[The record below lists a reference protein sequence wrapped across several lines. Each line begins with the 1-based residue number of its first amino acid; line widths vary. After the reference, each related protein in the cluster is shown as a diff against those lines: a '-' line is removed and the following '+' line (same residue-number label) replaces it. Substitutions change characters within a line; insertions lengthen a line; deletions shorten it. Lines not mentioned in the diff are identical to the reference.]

1 MKKLY
6 GVWFKNNYEP
16 LALLDI
22 KLTDKTLKPYE
33 PVNTYLL
40 YKALFMG
47 ANPTEIRAAFVA
59 LKKKA
64 FPDVINKILPY
75 LQDPKTILEAYNTY
89 DAYESDSRTMDDIN
103 KELEKSNPDT
113 PQAFAKGVIEAQKAN
128 EAKVKA
134 VVKDTESDTKIE
146 ERVEPVDPKPTDTK
160 KENEK
165 PVIELKDEKSIEK
178 ACQSSAEIKADEKAK
193 TEIKTPAK
201 VSSRTGETGT
211 NAAEQA
217 VPVAKVDGNK
227 SKFVF
232 GVRVGSYD
240 KLLRALGFN
249 DEYIK
254 SNLSVFEN
262 DSHAVEFVVINEL
275 CHKTKADKG
284 TVAFNLKRLLK
295 AYELKYKYS
304 ELKDDEHR
312 ADRVKFRVGLLNA
325 ARQFE
330 LNGNHPINKTA
341 TATKA

>member
-16 LALLDI
+16 LAMLDI

-33 PVNTYLL
+33 PVNTYIL

-47 ANPTEIRAAFVA
+47 AKPTDIRAAFIA
-59 LKKKA
+59 LKKGA
-64 FPDVINKILPY
+64 FPDVINKIQPY

-89 DAYESDSRTMDDIN
+89 DAYETESKTMDEIN
-103 KELEKSNPDT
+103 KELDKANPDT

-128 EAKVKA
+128 EAKDKA
-134 VVKDTESDTKIE
+134 EVKDAESDTKTV
-146 ERVEPVDPKPTDTK
+146 ERVETVEPKPTDTK
-160 KENEK
+160 KEDKK
-165 PVIELKDEKSIEK
+165 PVIEIKDEKSIEK
-178 ACQSSAEIKADEKAK
+178 ACQSSAEVKADEKAK

-201 VSSRTGETGT
+201 VSSRTGTKGT
-211 NAAEQA
+211 DAAKQA
-217 VPVAKVDGNK
+217 IPVAKVNVDK
-227 SKFVF
+227 AKYVF
-232 GVRVGSYD
+232 GVRVGTYD

-275 CHKTKADKG
+275 CHKTNADKG

-304 ELKDDEHR
+304 DLKDDEHR
-312 ADRVKFRVGLLNA
+312 TDRVKFRVGLLNA
-325 ARQFE
+325 AKRFE
-330 LNGNHPINKTA
+330 LNGNHPLNKTTVA
-341 TATKA
+341 KA

>member
-16 LALLDI
+16 LEKLDI
-22 KLTDKTLKPYE
+22 KLTGKALKPYE

-40 YKALFMG
+40 YKAVFIG
-47 ANPTEIRAAFVA
+47 AKPTDIRAVFIA
-59 LKKKA
+59 LKNGA
-64 FPDVINKILPY
+64 FPNVIKKVLSYIDNP
-75 LQDPKTILEAYNTY
+75 QEILEAYNAL
-89 DAYESDSRTMDDIN
+89 DAYESESKTMDEIN
-103 KELEKSNPDT
+103 KELDKANPDT

-128 EAKVKA
+128 EAKDKA
-134 VVKDTESDTKIE
+134 EVKDAESDTKVE
-146 ERVEPVDPKPTDTK
+146 ERVETVESKATDTK
-160 KENEK
+160 KEDKK

-178 ACQSSAEIKADEKAK
+178 ACQSSAEIKADEKTK

-201 VSSRTGETGT
+201 VSSRTGGTGT

-217 VPVAKVDGNK
+217 VPVAKVNVDK
-227 SKFVF
+227 AKYVF
-232 GVRVGSYD
+232 GVRVGTYD

-304 ELKDDEHR
+304 SLKDDEHR
-312 ADRVKFRVGLLNA
+312 TDRVKFRVGLLNA
-325 ARQFE
+325 AKRFE
-330 LNGNHPINKTA
+330 LNGNHPLNKTTVA
-341 TATKA
+341 KA